1 MDLARFWGV
10 AETGEAIE
18 VAVAPSLVGELD
30 RRWPPL
36 GLERH
41 TEPATPVTA
50 RVGLSNS
57 WVIVPDVEESGESPP
72 PVAWDLLEST
82 LTLFAVTRLTHLVA
96 VHSAAIAHDGRVL
109 VVPAVSGSGKSTLS
123 IAAVDAGASLL
134 SDEYTLI
141 DPATGLVSG
150 WRRPVRRLR
159 DDGET
164 DRLDITSASEPLPVG
179 LVAAVAYDPEGS
191 GTWRSI
197 SPGEATTELLSHCI
211 CARTRPDDSLDA
223 VLAVTRSAAAVAG
236 GRPDAPEAIEALLEL
251 MSRSGV
257 SGPQA
262 ISSASHNAST

>member
-36 GLERH
+36 GLERR

-109 VVPAVSGSGKSTLS
+109 VVPAVSGGGKSTLS
-123 IAAVDAGASLL
+123 IAAVEAGATLL

-197 SPGEATTELLSHCI
+197 SPGDRTSASTRSWRSGLRALAHS
-211 CARTRPDDSLDA
+211 RWTRPGVSSPA
-223 VLAVTRSAAAVAG
+223 SVVRSIVWIA
-236 GRPDAPEAIEALLEL
+236 L
-251 MSRSGV
+251 MSHAACHCFLTVRRVV
-257 SGPQA
+257 SVA
-262 ISSASHNAST
+262 ARR